1 MSGSDARQI
10 IEEKLRREL
19 FGPSGNEQPIG
30 RPLDTNKKLVFQDPS
45 ECYGLFY
52 DRDTGEE
59 ILTTEHPLQRY
70 CAGVLHSSTGWDEH
84 CQTIASYSSDLLKN
98 CDQQIGSCEQDSSNS
113 TDQQSI
119 KFESEKLNELD
130 ADDFDLSDM
139 NSFEPSAMGISFE
152 ASIVSDSELSVLV
165 SGATYDPLPVSVGE
179 SSRTWWCRRP
189 FQIKVTLCGTELL
202 SERPVSV
209 PLDKQGVIGRSKHL
223 PQIQVYSRAVPGE
236 TDACLR
242 LITVVVINR
251 ATRSNQ
257 DDNLFQIGFSVIPLK
272 SLEILPYPLI
282 GSAPSDDEGQTIELL
297 YRKKR
302 TYAIGHGCSAEWEVG
317 DSGYPSKINAVAIPV
332 YEVPS
337 LTPNIFLTDAD
348 GNFILDERGNRKTLS
363 ISMAGLAAWSS
374 DSLNQIENLLEKYSD
389 WIGERDAEVERL
401 DSRYR
406 SVAIRH
412 IGYAKD
418 ALERMRFGW
427 SLINSDA
434 SVKQVFIWMN
444 QAMLQQQVRS
454 SLPLRT
460 VSFAEGGRI
469 EFESPHPKFEIK
481 KGRGEWRPFQIAFI
495 LACLP
500 EIVNSELPS
509 RELVD
514 LIFFPTG
521 GGKTEAYLGVSAI
534 SMLSR
539 RLANP
544 DDSGTDVLMRY
555 TLRVLTAQQFL
566 RAAALVCSLEELRQ
580 SELEKLGSKPFSIG
594 IWLGLATTPN
604 TWKQAS
610 KALSELENKSGAKNP
625 FLLLRCPWCAAQ
637 MGPVPNAQGKVS
649 AVGYRAEARRKE
661 KIVRFRCPDSECPF
675 SKKPGL
681 PIHVVDE
688 DIYESCPSMLIGT
701 VDKFAMLAF
710 VPEARAIF
718 GISEDG
724 ERRYLPPNLI
734 IQDELHLISGPLG
747 SMVGLY
753 EPVINELCTDRSSGN
768 AVPPKIIASTAT
780 ARHYGEQV
788 KCLFGRDQV
797 AVFPPYGLEEGHSF
811 FAEPAISLD
820 GAPEPGRR
828 YLGVMS
834 STGQSMQSLQTR
846 VAAVTLR
853 AIDAVAPTDRD
864 GYWTNLNFF
873 NSLRELGN
881 TVSLLQFNVPDY
893 LKRMD
898 MRDGNRSRFIR
909 RRMELTSRIRSD
921 KIPDAIVDLE
931 RKYRP
936 DVDIGGQDA
945 IDICLASSIIEVGVD
960 IDRLALMTIVGQPK
974 TTAQYIQ
981 VSGRVGRRPEV
992 SPGLVITLL
1001 SASKPRERS
1010 HYERFVTFHERLYSQ
1025 IEPTSVTPFALPV
1038 LQRALHA
1045 SIIAYIR
1052 QTASENQ
1059 VPFPIPEQRY
1069 QEALE
1074 FILTRARIADPDV
1087 EKDIRMVAERRF
1099 EEWNEWKPINWE
1111 RKAEGVGYLLRR
1123 AGSDSEDGQPYGW
1136 NTPMSMRNVD
1146 AECQL
1151 KISAFHYSMNEASD
1165 E

>member
-1 MSGSDARQI
+1 MSGSDARQN

-70 CAGVLHSSTGWDEH
+70 CAGVLHSSTRWGEH
-84 CQTIASYSSDLLKN
+84 CHAIASYSSDLLKN
-98 CDQQIGSCEQDSSNS
+98 CDQQIESCDRDSFNRIN
-113 TDQQSI
+113 QKSI
-119 KFESEKLNELD
+119 EFESEKPKELD
-130 ADDFDLSDM
+130 TDDFDLSDM

-152 ASIVSDSELSVLV
+152 ASIVPDSELSILV

-209 PLDKQGVIGRSKHL
+209 PLDNQGVIGRSKHL

-236 TDACLR
+236 TDACIR

-251 ATRSNQ
+251 ATHSNQ

-272 SLEILPYPLI
+272 SLEILPYPLF
-282 GSAPSDDEGQTIELL
+282 GSAPSDDEEQTIELL

-302 TYAIGHGCSAEWEVG
+302 TYAIGHGCSAEWEVD
-317 DSGYPSKINAVAIPV
+317 DSGYPSKVNAVAIPV

-348 GNFILDERGNRKTLS
+348 GNFILDERGERKTLS
-363 ISMAGLAAWSS
+363 ISMAGLAAWST
-374 DSLNQIENLLEKYSD
+374 DSLTQVENLLEKYSD
-389 WIGERDAEVERL
+389 WIGERNAEVERL

-406 SVAIRH
+406 SAAMRHVAH
-412 IGYAKD
+412 AKD

-427 SLINSDA
+427 SLINSDVC
-434 SVKQVFIWMN
+434 VKQVFIWMN

-454 SLPLRT
+454 SFPSRR
-460 VSFAEGGRI
+460 VGFIKGGRI
-469 EFESPHPKFEIK
+469 EVESPHPKFEIK

-534 SMLSR
+534 SMLFR
-539 RLANP
+539 RLSNS

-566 RAAALVCSLEELRQ
+566 RAAALVCSLENLRQ
-580 SELEKLGSKPFSIG
+580 SESEKLGSKPFSIG

-610 KALSELENKSGAKNP
+610 KALSELENTRGAKNP

-637 MGPVPNAQGKVS
+637 MGPVRNAQGKVT

-688 DIYESCPSMLIGT
+688 DIYESCPSMVIGT

-710 VPEARAIF
+710 VPQARAIF
-718 GISEDG
+718 GIGADG
-724 ERRYLPPNLI
+724 ERCYLPPSLI

-753 EPVINELCTDRSSGN
+753 EPIINELCTDRSSGN
-768 AVPPKIIASTAT
+768 IVPPKIIASTAT

-788 KCLFGRDQV
+788 KSLFGRDRV
-797 AVFPPYGLEEGHSF
+797 AVFPPYGFEEGHSF
-811 FAEPAISLD
+811 FAEPAMSLD

-853 AIDAVAPTDRD
+853 AIDDVAPADRD

-898 MRDGNRSRFIR
+898 RRDGNHSRSIR
-909 RRMELTSRIRSD
+909 HRMELTSRIRSD
-921 KIPDAIVDLE
+921 KIPHAIFDLE

-936 DVDIGGQDA
+936 DVGIDGQDA

-960 IDRLALMTIVGQPK
+960 VDRLALMTIVGQPK

-981 VSGRVGRRPEV
+981 ISGRVGRRPGV

-1001 SASKPRERS
+1001 SAFKPRERS

-1038 LQRALHA
+1038 LHRALHA
-1045 SIIAYIR
+1045 SIISYIR
-1052 QTASENQ
+1052 QTASESQ
-1059 VPFPIPEQRY
+1059 VPFPIPAARY
-1069 QEALE
+1069 KEALGL
-1074 FILTRARIADPDV
+1074 ILTRARIADPDV
-1087 EKDIRMVAERRF
+1087 EEDIRMVAERRF
-1099 EEWNEWKPINWE
+1099 DEWNEWKPTNWE
-1111 RKAEGVGYLLRR
+1111 GKAERVGYLLRR
-1123 AGSDSEDGQPYGW
+1123 AGSDSEDEQPYGW

-1151 KISAFHYSMNEASD
+1151 KISAFHYPLNEASD